1 MNKKYTREELTKLS
15 ALYYRSEKY
24 ELMIE
29 AAKQMIAENP
39 ELTETEQNIFY
50 EGYKFKINKQRKS
63 LIKLIEIERKERKRR
78 STHIDYISEIKEPAI
93 KALIETADDF
103 DTQINIVIP
112 KAKNFAEMIYYYRLK
127 CDFIR
132 YKCQFL
138 SKDALKEEIKHFEE
152 TYEKAEKIANQYLTT
167 YHIRYL
173 ELMLTKCVFMYE
185 VENKKNDPIEIAKK
199 LIIPLKDKE
208 GLDERTKQIVQ
219 IFRSNIIIWSG
230 KCEADVAI

>member
-24 ELMIE
+24 DLMIE
-29 AAKQMIAENP
+29 AAKQMIAEDP
-39 ELTETEQNIFY
+39 VLTETEQNIFY

-103 DTQINIVIP
+103 DTQINIVIA

-127 CDFIR
+127 CDFR
-132 YKCQFL
+132 CY
-138 SKDALKEEIKHFEE
+138 
-152 TYEKAEKIANQYLTT
+152 
-167 YHIRYL
+167 
-173 ELMLTKCVFMYE
+173 
-185 VENKKNDPIEIAKK
+185 
-199 LIIPLKDKE
+199 
-208 GLDERTKQIVQ
+208 
-219 IFRSNIIIWSG
+219 
-230 KCEADVAI
+230 